1 MQEKFYRNWV
11 CDNNLVGFE
20 VKVKETDLFIRA
32 DKDLTKK
39 ARASVKKYRKIL
51 EDYLKRNPV
60 FSKSLTPLD
69 VDTQTPLFIQKMAE
83 SSREAG
89 VGPMASVAGVMAE
102 FVGKELLNFSK
113 EVIVEN
119 GGDIFLKTLQNR
131 TVAIYAG
138 ESPLSG
144 KIGIEVTPSMGSVGV
159 CTSSGKVGHSLSF
172 GNADS
177 VTVISKSTALAD
189 SWATSL
195 ANRVKSSL
203 DIKEIIECAFKIDG
217 VMGVVIIVDDKIGF
231 AGEINILKV

>member
-1 MQEKFYRNWV
+1 
-11 CDNNLVGFE
+11 
-20 VKVKETDLFIRA
+20 
-32 DKDLTKK
+32 
-39 ARASVKKYRKIL
+39 
-51 EDYLKRNPV
+51 
-60 FSKSLTPLD
+60 
-69 VDTQTPLFIQKMAE
+69 
-83 SSREAG
+83 
-89 VGPMASVAGVMAE
+89 MASVAGVMAE

-113 EVIVEN
+113 EIIVEN

-138 ESPLSG
+138 ESSLSG

-172 GNADS
+172 GNANS

-203 DIKEIIECAFKIDG
+203 DIKETIECALKIEG
-217 VMGVVIIVDDKIGF
+217 VLGVVIIADDKIGF
-231 AGEINILKV
+231 AGKIKILKV

>member
-1 MQEKFYRNWV
+1 
-11 CDNNLVGFE
+11 
-20 VKVKETDLFIRA
+20 
-32 DKDLTKK
+32 
-39 ARASVKKYRKIL
+39 
-51 EDYLKRNPV
+51 
-60 FSKSLTPLD
+60 
-69 VDTQTPLFIQKMAE
+69 MAE

-102 FVGKELLNFSK
+102 FVGKGLLNFSK
-113 EVIVEN
+113 EIIVEN

-144 KIGIEVTPSMGSVGV
+144 EIGVEITPSMGPVGV

-195 ANRVKSSL
+195 ANRIKSSS
-203 DIKEIIECAFKIDG
+203 DIKKTIECAFKING
-217 VMGVVIIVDDKIGF
+217 IMGVIIIVDDKVGF
-231 AGEINILKV
+231 AGKINILKV